1 MEIKIFTKDMLSV
14 LWGKIKTL
22 VSTSIAALSEVYS
35 PLGHKHTTAEITDLA
50 EATQG
55 KSGLMS
61 AADKTKIDGIAE
73 KAQVNVVEAIKVNGS
88 KLTPDTLKDV
98 DIPVPTKTSDIV
110 NDSNFAVDADYVHT
124 DNNYT
129 SDEKSKLEG
138 VAAGAQVN
146 VIEQVSVNG
155 TPVSVTEKGVNIPV
169 PTDNATLANGA
180 NYQNET
186 QVDNKIKAAISTVY
200 KPAGSSTFANLPIA
214 SNDNLGYVYN
224 VTDSFQTTA
233 SFIEGEG
240 KSYPAGTN
248 VVVVA
253 NGDSFAYDILM
264 GFVDLSPYQKSAD
277 LVAITE
283 AEINEICV

>member
-22 VSTSIAALSEVYS
+22 GSTSIAALSEVYS
-35 PLGHKHTTAEITDLA
+35 PLGHKHTTAEITDLT

-73 KAQVNVVEAIKVNGS
+73 KAQVNVVEGIKVNGN

-129 SDEKSKLEG
+129 SAEKSKLEG
-138 VAAGAQVN
+138 VAAGVEVCQR
-146 VIEQVSVNG
+146 G
-155 TPVSVTEKGVNIPV
+155 
-169 PTDNATLANGA
+169 
-180 NYQNET
+180 
-186 QVDNKIKAAISTVY
+186 
-200 KPAGSSTFANLPIA
+200 IA
-214 SNDNLGYVYN
+214 R
-224 VTDSFQTTA
+224 
-233 SFIEGEG
+233 
-240 KSYPAGTN
+240 
-248 VVVVA
+248 VVA
-253 NGDSFAYDILM
+253 AEVIIDAGVVALADD
-264 GFVDLSPYQKSAD
+264 GHVD
-277 LVAITE
+277 VGVGE
-283 AEINEICV
+283 AGVVDQLHSDQTGHELLTRHQRHRRD